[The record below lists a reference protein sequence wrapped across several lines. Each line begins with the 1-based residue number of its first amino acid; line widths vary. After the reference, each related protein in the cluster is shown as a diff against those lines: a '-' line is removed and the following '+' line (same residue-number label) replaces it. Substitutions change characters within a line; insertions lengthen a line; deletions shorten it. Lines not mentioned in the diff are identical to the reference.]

1 MSGKFV
7 WRSEIVERLKVVGRR
22 LSEYQKL
29 PSHSSVGLPV
39 PISDKFLGCVLEVLD
54 ECVDALS
61 FSDKFEEAVSDF
73 ATGID
78 RIRFELSRVPVLF
91 LYKRHVRYNAYA
103 SPQRI
108 ETWGFER
115 EGRRLE
121 FGSNDLPLD
130 ALPEDIEDL
139 SDGRVVCCFYPVD
152 LAYKIGSDVVPVWD
166 KDTSFVSWVFAD
178 DLKAVRREKEDDII
192 LAFESWDSSVVEGR
206 VPSEMPAK
214 ERVYAFIRERS
225 SVRTQVLLDQK
236 FAGRSHT
243 FRLLNQLESEGRITR
258 EHGICVVSD
267 VSDTSP
273 QS

>member
-7 WRSEIVERLKVVGRR
+7 CRSEIVERLEAVDRR

-29 PSHSSVGLPV
+29 SSHSLVGLPDL
-39 PISDKFLGCVLEVLD
+39 ISDKFLGCVLEVLD
-54 ECVDALS
+54 ECVDDLS
-61 FSDKFEEAVSDF
+61 FSEKFEEAVSDF
-73 ATGID
+73 DTGID

-91 LYKRHVRYNAYA
+91 LCKFHVRYNPYA

-108 ETWGFER
+108 ESWSFER
-115 EGRRLE
+115 DGRR
-121 FGSNDLPLD
+121 FGYGSDNFPSHVLPD
-130 ALPEDIEDL
+130 DIDD
-139 SDGRVVCCFYPVD
+139 SADGRVVCCFYPVD
-152 LAYKIGSDVVPVWD
+152 LVSKVGFGIVPVWD

-178 DLKAVRREKEDDII
+178 DLKAVRREIENDII
-192 LAFESWDSSVVEGR
+192 LVFESWDSSVLERR
-206 VPSEMPAK
+206 VPSEMSTK
-214 ERVYAFIRERS
+214 DRVYAFIRERS
-225 SVRTQVLLDQK
+225 PVRTQVLLDQK

-243 FRLLNQLESEGRITR
+243 FRLLNQLENEGRITR